1 MLKLKN
7 IEFGYSKNELV
18 LKDFSLEVREG
29 ETLALLG
36 SSGCGKSTILR
47 IIAGL
52 ETPHLGTVEINQVNI
67 TSTPTNKRDI
77 GFVFQE
83 YALFPH
89 MSVEKNIGYGL
100 HHHDKTKI
108 KDTAEMVGIAD
119 LLHRYP
125 HELSGGQRQRVALA
139 RAICYSPKLL
149 LLDEPFSNLDTELKD
164 QIRIDLK
171 KILSETG
178 ITTILVTHDEDD
190 ANTLA
195 DKIVSL

>member
-1 MLKLKN
+1 MLRLSN
-7 IEFGYSKNELV
+7 IDFGYSKDEPV
-18 LKDFSLEVREG
+18 LKNFNLEVQEG
-29 ETLALLG
+29 ETLAILG

-52 ETPHLGTVEINQVNI
+52 ESPQKGCIKINNVDF
-67 TSTPTNKRDI
+67 TKVPTNNREI

-89 MSVEKNIGYGL
+89 MNVEKNIGYGL
-100 HHHDKTKI
+100 HK
-108 KDTAEMVGIAD
+108 KDSVKVRSTAEMVGIGE

-149 LLDEPFSNLDTELKD
+149 LLDEPFSNLDTKLKD
-164 QIRIDLK
+164 QIRLDLK
-171 KILSETG
+171 KILSKTN
-178 ITTILVTHDEDD
+178 ITTILVTHDEED
-190 ANTLA
+190 ANSLA